1 MTMKTLLLA
10 LSTLNMLTLD
20 THAIYYEHIAIET
33 NEAVYHIEEDYSVT
47 VQYKEVDRIGS

>member
-1 MTMKTLLLA
+1 MKTLLLV

-33 NEAVYHIEEDYSVT
+33 SEAVYHIEEDYSIT
-47 VQYKEVDRIGS
+47 VIHKEVDRIGS